1 MNQPAVDFDRI
12 IERRQTYST
21 KWDKYASRDILP
33 LWVADMDF
41 ASPPSVMDA
50 LHKRIEHGVFG
61 YTEAPDSLVEAVC
74 LYALKHYR
82 WRLDPDWF
90 VWLPG
95 LVPGL
100 NLACRSVGDTGDAVL
115 TATPVYPP
123 FLRAPG
129 QASRKLI
136 TVPLVDRGPDWG
148 WDFPSLEAAITP
160 RTRLLLLCHPHNP
173 VGRAWREQELVQLIA
188 LAKRHHLIICS
199 DEIHCDLILDAK
211 LSHLPL
217 ACVDAEFASRT
228 ITLLAPSKTW
238 NLPGLGCSLA
248 VIPDTVLRRRFRHEM
263 AGLVPGVNVLG
274 FTAAE
279 AAYRDVGVWRD
290 ALLDYLRGNLRLLEE
305 GFAAHPRL
313 KLTVPEATYLAW
325 IDARAIDPVNP
336 LPRFEALGVGLS
348 DGRDF
353 GFPGYL
359 RLNFGCR
366 RALIEEALIRLAP
379 LRQAAYQ

>member
-1 MNQPAVDFDRI
+1 MKGPTADFDQVI
-12 IERRQTYST
+12 DRRGTCST
-21 KWDKYASRDILP
+21 KWDKYAGRDMLP

-41 ASPPSVMDA
+41 ASPPSVVEA
-50 LHKRIEHGVFG
+50 LQARIQHGVFG
-61 YTEAPDSLVEAVC
+61 YTDAPESLIEAVRA
-74 LYALKHYR
+74 YAHVHYR
-82 WRLDPDWF
+82 WALEPDWL

-100 NLACRSVGDTGDAVL
+100 NLACRAVGQAGDAVL

-129 QASRKLI
+129 NSGRELI
-136 TVPLVDRGPDWG
+136 TAALVDRGADWG
-148 WDFPSLEAAITP
+148 WDFDALAAAITP

-173 VGRAWREQELVQLIA
+173 VGRVWREHELGRLIE
-188 LAKRHHLIICS
+188 LAQRHDLIICS
-199 DEIHCDLILDAK
+199 DEIHCDLILEPGVA
-211 LSHLPL
+211 HVPL
-217 ACVDAEFASRT
+217 AVTDAAFASRT

-248 VIPDTVLRRRFRHEM
+248 VIPDPALRRRFRHEM

-279 AAYRDVGVWRD
+279 AAYRDDGAWRS
-290 ALLDYLRGNLRLLEE
+290 ALLDYLRGNRERLRDW
-305 GFAAHPRL
+305 FAGGRRL

-336 LPRFEALGVGLS
+336 LPHFEALGVGLS

-353 GFPGYL
+353 GFPGYV

-366 RALIEEALIRLAP
+366 RALLTAALDRMKP
-379 LRQAAYQ
+379 LR